1 MGTVKPNSTLVKLI
15 EIITRLVGDVE
26 VRFLKTLGDSGLTAK
41 QLHYIEAI
49 GELGNPTFG
58 ELTRA
63 LQLSKPSITA
73 IIEKFV
79 EQGFVER
86 VRSDEDRRS
95 AHVHLTGKGRDI
107 INMHAS
113 THAHIAEFFASA
125 LDPDE
130 LNDLIVIFNK
140 IISKT
145 AGDRRE

>member
-1 MGTVKPNSTLVKLI
+1 MGIIKPHSALI
-15 EIITRLVGDVE
+15 ELVEEVTRLVGNVE
-26 VRFLKTLGDSGLTAK
+26 VRFLKTLGDAGLTAK
-41 QLHYIEAI
+41 QLHYIEEI
-49 GELGNPTFG
+49 GKLVNPTFG
-58 ELTRA
+58 ELARV

-86 VRSDEDRRS
+86 VQSDEDRRS

-107 INMHAS
+107 IAMHAS

-130 LNDLIVIFNK
+130 LNDLIVIFKK
-140 IISKT
+140 IISKS
-145 AGDRRE
+145 AGEWRE

>member
-1 MGTVKPNSTLVKLI
+1 MI
-15 EIITRLVGDVE
+15 EIVTRLVGDVE
-26 VRFLKTLGDSGLTAK
+26 VRFLKTLGDSGLTAR
-41 QLHYIEAI
+41 QLHYIEVI

-58 ELTRA
+58 ELARA

-107 INMHAS
+107 INMHAD
-113 THAHIAEFFASA
+113 THARIAEFFSGA
-125 LDPDE
+125 LDSDE
-130 LNDLIVIFNK
+130 LNDLIIIFNK
-140 IISKT
+140 VVSKLESS
-145 AGDRRE
+145 RRNS